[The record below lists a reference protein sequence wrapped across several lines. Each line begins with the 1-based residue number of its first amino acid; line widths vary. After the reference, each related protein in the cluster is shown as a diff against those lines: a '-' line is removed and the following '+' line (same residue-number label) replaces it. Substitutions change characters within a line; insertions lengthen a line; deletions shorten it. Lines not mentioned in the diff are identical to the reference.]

1 MLFIDK
7 LLISYAFMKKLAQL
21 ETGLWSCYIC
31 APMIL

>member
-1 MLFIDK
+1 MPFIDK

-21 ETGLWSCYIC
+21 ETGLWSCYIY